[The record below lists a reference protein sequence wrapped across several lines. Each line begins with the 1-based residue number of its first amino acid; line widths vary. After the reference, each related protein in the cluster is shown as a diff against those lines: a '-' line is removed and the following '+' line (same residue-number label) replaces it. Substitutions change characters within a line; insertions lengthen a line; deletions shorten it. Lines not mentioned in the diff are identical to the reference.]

1 MYTIEKLRLQKF
13 EEVAIPKGKDIF
25 SKVGARIPS
34 IDMYGG
40 EEAPTENRDK
50 LGQLHAA
57 ENLILD
63 EMEAHEEAKREAE
76 KQEKK

>member
-1 MYTIEKLRLQKF
+1 MYTIEKLRLNKF

-40 EEAPTENRDK
+40 ENAPTETMDK

-57 ENLILD
+57 ENSILD
-63 EMEAHEEAKREAE
+63 EMEQAE
-76 KQEKK
+76 NDKNNTKK